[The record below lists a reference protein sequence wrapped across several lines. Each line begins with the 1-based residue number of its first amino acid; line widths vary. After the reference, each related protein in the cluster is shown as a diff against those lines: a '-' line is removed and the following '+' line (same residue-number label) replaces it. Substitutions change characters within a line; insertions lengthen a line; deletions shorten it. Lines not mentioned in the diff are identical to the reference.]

1 MYLKRVAFKALE
13 FQTEEDRRMKRNKI
27 YTKNHMYRR
36 KLRLLFGSWRGV
48 SHQWFKER
56 INKEAVIYETTK
68 RTELL
73 VRWDSEVETLKLYM
87 AQLQEKI
94 RVEVHAREDLAKTYE

>member
-1 MYLKRVAFKALE
+1 
-13 FQTEEDRRMKRNKI
+13 
-27 YTKNHMYRR
+27 MYRR

-48 SHQWFKER
+48 SHKWFKER

-68 RTELL
+68 RDEML
-73 VRWDSEVETLKLYM
+73 VTWDKEVDALKLYM

-94 RVEVHAREDLAKTYE
+94 RIEISAREDLTKTYETSLNKGAFQLNEETKSLSENPLVREISLIVA